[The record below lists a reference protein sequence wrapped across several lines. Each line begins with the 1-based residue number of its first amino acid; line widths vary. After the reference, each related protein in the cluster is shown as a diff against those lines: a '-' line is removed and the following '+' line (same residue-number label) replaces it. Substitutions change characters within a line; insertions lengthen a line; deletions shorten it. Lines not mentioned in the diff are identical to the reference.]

1 MSPARRRGWWATT
14 CGSPPKPVPGSTS
27 CATSCSSRRAGRRLE
42 KARSWRARVIW
53 MRLNGVPRIWRPR
66 VRQHRSLSCLRK
78 SCGWRRRP
86 CPTSPVNSLP
96 TICWAK
102 YSANSASASRLRP
115 KLLSARASAYA
126 CSVFISSG
134 WPAMLTWRG
143 IADELQSHRT
153 RLLQAN
159 LIALLAV
166 AAAVPVPLLLPL
178 MVDEVLLHHPGALVN
193 RIGALFPAAWHGPVL
208 FIGTALLLTVGL
220 RLTSILLNVW
230 QGRTF
235 SLLAKDVVYRI
246 RVRML
251 ARLSRIALSEFET
264 VGAGRITSHF
274 VTDLNAI
281 DSFLGSSI
289 SRLVVSL
296 LTLVG
301 VAAVLF
307 WMNWKLARFIL
318 LLNPVVILF
327 STRLGK
333 RVKDLKKHEN
343 RAFEVFQEAL
353 AETLDALTQIRA
365 MNREKHY
372 LARVA
377 DKAGDIRRHAAA
389 FAWKSDAM
397 SRLSLFVFL
406 AGFDAFRAGAMLMVV
421 FSDLSIGE
429 MLAVFGYLW
438 FMMTPVQ
445 EIVNMQYGWFAA
457 QAALGRI
464 NALLNLHREP
474 QHPARRDPFAGQR
487 SVGIALDHVSF
498 AYANGE
504 TILDDVSLVVNAG
517 EKVALVGASGG
528 GKSTLVQALLGLYP
542 VKSGQILYG
551 AVPVTEISWETVR
564 EHVGVVLQHPAL
576 FNDSVRANLTLG
588 READDASLWQALE
601 IAQLKG
607 FVAALPHGLDT
618 VVGKQGVRMSGG
630 QRQRLAI
637 ARMIVADPRIVVLDE
652 ATSALDTDTE
662 RHLHQALAAFLA
674 GRTTLIIAHRLS
686 AVKQADRI
694 LVFENGRVVEEGGH
708 DELIDRGGL
717 YHKLYHHA

>member
-1 MSPARRRGWWATT
+1 
-14 CGSPPKPVPGSTS
+14 
-27 CATSCSSRRAGRRLE
+27 
-42 KARSWRARVIW
+42 
-53 MRLNGVPRIWRPR
+53 
-66 VRQHRSLSCLRK
+66 
-78 SCGWRRRP
+78 
-86 CPTSPVNSLP
+86 
-96 TICWAK
+96 
-102 YSANSASASRLRP
+102 
-115 KLLSARASAYA
+115 
-126 CSVFISSG
+126 
-134 WPAMLTWRG
+134 MLTWRG
-143 IADELQSHRT
+143 IADELITHRT

-178 MVDEVLLHHPGALVN
+178 MVDEVLLHHPGKMVDG
-193 RIGALFPAAWHGPVL
+193 IGAWFPVAWHGPML
-208 FIGTALLLTVGL
+208 FIGVALLLTVGL
-220 RLTSILLNVW
+220 RLTAILLNVW

-235 SLLAKDVVYRI
+235 SLLAKEVVYRI

-251 ARLSRIALSEFET
+251 SRLSRIALSEFET
-264 VGAGRITSHF
+264 VGAGRVTSHF

-289 SRLVVSL
+289 SGLVVSV

-307 WMNWKLARFIL
+307 WMNWQLALFIL
-318 LLNPVVILF
+318 LLNPIVILF

-333 RVKDLKKHEN
+333 RVKDLKKFEN
-343 RAFEVFQEAL
+343 RAFEVFQDAL

-372 LARVA
+372 LARVTE
-377 DKAGDIRRHAAA
+377 KAADIRQHAAA

-397 SRLSLFVFL
+397 SRISFFVFL

-445 EIVNMQYGWFAA
+445 ELVNMQYGWYAA
-457 QAALGRI
+457 NAALARI
-464 NALLNLHREP
+464 NALLGLHSEP
-474 QHPARRDPFAGQR
+474 QHPTLRDPFVGQ
-487 SVGIALDHVSF
+487 STVGIALEHVSF
-498 AYANGE
+498 AYADGE
-504 TILDDVSLVVNAG
+504 TVLDDVNLAVAAG

-542 VKSGQILYG
+542 VKTGQIRYG
-551 AVPVTEISWETVR
+551 DVPVSEIGWEAVR
-564 EHVGVVLQHPAL
+564 EHVGAVLQHPVL

-588 READDASLWQALE
+588 READDATLWLALE
-601 IAQLKG
+601 IAQLKDII
-607 FVAALPHGLDT
+607 AALPHGLDT
-618 VVGKQGVRMSGG
+618 VVGRQGVRLSGG
-630 QRQRLAI
+630 QRQRLAV
-637 ARMIVADPRIVVLDE
+637 ARMIVANPKIVILDE

-662 RHLHQALAAFLA
+662 RRLHQALNGFLA

-708 DELIDRGGL
+708 EELIDRGGL
-717 YHKLYHHA
+717 YHKLYHHR

>member
-1 MSPARRRGWWATT
+1 
-14 CGSPPKPVPGSTS
+14 
-27 CATSCSSRRAGRRLE
+27 
-42 KARSWRARVIW
+42 
-53 MRLNGVPRIWRPR
+53 
-66 VRQHRSLSCLRK
+66 
-78 SCGWRRRP
+78 
-86 CPTSPVNSLP
+86 
-96 TICWAK
+96 
-102 YSANSASASRLRP
+102 
-115 KLLSARASAYA
+115 
-126 CSVFISSG
+126 
-134 WPAMLTWRG
+134 MLTWRG
-143 IADELQSHRT
+143 IADELKTHRA

-178 MVDEVLLHHPGALVN
+178 MVDEVLLQHPGKMVAA
-193 RIGALFPAAWHGPVL
+193 IGAWFPAAWHGPVL
-208 FIGTALLLTVGL
+208 FIGAALLLTLAL
-220 RLTSILLNVW
+220 RLTAILLNVW

-235 SLLAKDVVYRI
+235 SLLAKEVVYRV

-251 ARLSRIALSEFET
+251 NRLSRIALSQFET
-264 VGAGRITSHF
+264 VGAGRVTSHF

-281 DSFLGSSI
+281 DSFLGASVSG
-289 SRLVVSL
+289 LVVSV

-307 WMNWKLARFIL
+307 WMHWQLALFIL

-333 RVKDLKKHEN
+333 RVKDLKKFEN
-343 RAFEVFQEAL
+343 RAFEVFQDAL
-353 AETLDALTQIRA
+353 SETLDALTQIRA

-372 LARVA
+372 LARVSE
-377 DKAGDIRRHAAA
+377 KAADIRQHAAA

-397 SRLSLFVFL
+397 GRFSFFIFL

-445 EIVNMQYGWFAA
+445 ELVNMQYAWYAA
-457 QAALGRI
+457 NAALGRI
-464 NALLNLHREP
+464 NALLGLASEP
-474 QHPARRDPFAGQR
+474 QHPALRDPFAGQPT
-487 SVGIALDHVSF
+487 VGIALDHVSF
-498 AYANGE
+498 AYDEGE
-504 TILDDVSLVVNAG
+504 TVLDDVSLAVAAG

-542 VKSGQILYG
+542 VKSGQIFYG
-551 AVPVTEISWETVR
+551 DAPVTEIGWETVR
-564 EHVGVVLQHPAL
+564 EHVGVVLQHPVL

-588 READDASLWQALE
+588 READDAMLWQALE
-601 IAQLKG
+601 IAQLKDAI
-607 FVAALPHGLDT
+607 AALPHGLDT
-618 VVGKQGVRMSGG
+618 AVGRLGVRLSGG

-637 ARMIVADPRIVVLDE
+637 ARMIVADPKIVILDE

-662 RHLHQALAAFLA
+662 RRLHQALSGFLA

-694 LVFENGRVVEEGGH
+694 LVFENGRVVEAGAH

-717 YHKLYHHA
+717 YHKLYHPA

>member
-1 MSPARRRGWWATT
+1 
-14 CGSPPKPVPGSTS
+14 
-27 CATSCSSRRAGRRLE
+27 
-42 KARSWRARVIW
+42 
-53 MRLNGVPRIWRPR
+53 
-66 VRQHRSLSCLRK
+66 
-78 SCGWRRRP
+78 
-86 CPTSPVNSLP
+86 
-96 TICWAK
+96 
-102 YSANSASASRLRP
+102 
-115 KLLSARASAYA
+115 
-126 CSVFISSG
+126 
-134 WPAMLTWRG
+134 MLTWRG
-143 IADELQSHRT
+143 IADELKIHRA
-153 RLLQAN
+153 RMLQAN

-166 AAAVPVPLLLPL
+166 MAAVPVPLLLPL
-178 MVDEVLLHHPGALVN
+178 MVDEVLLQHPGKMVAA
-193 RIGALFPAAWHGPVL
+193 IGGWFPAAWHGPLL
-208 FIGTALLLTVGL
+208 FIGAALLLTVAL
-220 RLTSILLNVW
+220 RLTAILLNVW

-235 SLLAKDVVYRI
+235 SLLAKEVVYRI

-251 ARLSRIALSEFET
+251 NRLSRIALSQFET
-264 VGAGRITSHF
+264 VGAGRVTSHF

-281 DSFLGSSI
+281 DSFLGASVSG
-289 SRLVVSL
+289 LVVSV

-307 WMNWKLARFIL
+307 WMHWQLALFIL

-333 RVKDLKKHEN
+333 RVKDLKKFEN
-343 RAFEVFQEAL
+343 RAFEVFQDAL
-353 AETLDALTQIRA
+353 SETLDALTQIRA

-372 LARVA
+372 LARVSERA
-377 DKAGDIRRHAAA
+377 ADIRRHAAA

-397 SRLSLFVFL
+397 SRFSFFVFL

-445 EIVNMQYGWFAA
+445 ELVNMQYAWYAA
-457 QAALGRI
+457 NAALGRI
-464 NALLNLHREP
+464 NALLGLASEP
-474 QHPARRDPFAGQR
+474 QHPALRDPFAGQPT
-487 SVGIALDHVSF
+487 VGIALDHVSF
-498 AYANGE
+498 AYDEGE
-504 TILDDVSLVVNAG
+504 TVLDDVSLTVAAG

-551 AVPVTEISWETVR
+551 GVPVTEIGWETVR
-564 EHVGVVLQHPAL
+564 EHVGVVLQHPVL

-588 READDASLWQALE
+588 READDAVLWQALE
-601 IAQLKG
+601 IAQLKDYI
-607 FVAALPHGLDT
+607 AALPHGLDT
-618 VVGKQGVRMSGG
+618 VVGRQGVRMSGG

-637 ARMIVADPRIVVLDE
+637 ARMIVADPEIVILDE
-652 ATSALDTDTE
+652 ATSALDSDTE
-662 RHLHQALAAFLA
+662 RRLHQALSGFLG

-694 LVFENGRVVEEGGH
+694 LVFENGRVVEAGGH

-717 YHKLYHHA
+717 YHKLYHPA

>member
-1 MSPARRRGWWATT
+1 
-14 CGSPPKPVPGSTS
+14 
-27 CATSCSSRRAGRRLE
+27 
-42 KARSWRARVIW
+42 
-53 MRLNGVPRIWRPR
+53 
-66 VRQHRSLSCLRK
+66 
-78 SCGWRRRP
+78 
-86 CPTSPVNSLP
+86 
-96 TICWAK
+96 
-102 YSANSASASRLRP
+102 
-115 KLLSARASAYA
+115 
-126 CSVFISSG
+126 
-134 WPAMLTWRG
+134 MLTWRG
-143 IADELQSHRT
+143 IADELKTHRA

-178 MVDEVLLHHPGALVN
+178 MVDEVLLQHPGKMVAV
-193 RIGALFPAAWHGPVL
+193 IGAWFPAAWHGPVL
-208 FIGTALLLTVGL
+208 FIGAALLLTLAL
-220 RLTSILLNVW
+220 RLTAILLNVW

-235 SLLAKDVVYRI
+235 SLLAKEVVYRI

-251 ARLSRIALSEFET
+251 NRLSRIALSQFET
-264 VGAGRITSHF
+264 VGAGRVTSHF

-281 DSFLGSSI
+281 DSFLGASVSG
-289 SRLVVSL
+289 LVVSV

-307 WMNWKLARFIL
+307 WMHWQLALFIL

-333 RVKDLKKHEN
+333 RVKDLKKFEN
-343 RAFEVFQEAL
+343 RAFEVFQDAL
-353 AETLDALTQIRA
+353 SETLDALTQIRA

-372 LARVA
+372 LVRVSE
-377 DKAGDIRRHAAA
+377 KAADIRQHAAA

-397 SRLSLFVFL
+397 GRFSFFVFL

-445 EIVNMQYGWFAA
+445 ELVNMQYAWYAA
-457 QAALGRI
+457 NAALGRI
-464 NALLNLHREP
+464 NALLGLASEP
-474 QHPARRDPFAGQR
+474 QHPALRDPFAGQPT
-487 SVGIALDHVSF
+487 VGIALDHVSF
-498 AYANGE
+498 AYDEGE
-504 TILDDVSLVVNAG
+504 TVLDDVSLAVASG

-542 VKSGQILYG
+542 VKSGQIFYG
-551 AVPVTEISWETVR
+551 DAPVTEIGWETVR

-588 READDASLWQALE
+588 READDAMLWQALE
-601 IAQLKG
+601 IAQLKD
-607 FVAALPHGLDT
+607 VIAALPHGLDT
-618 VVGKQGVRMSGG
+618 AVGRLGVRLSGG

-637 ARMIVADPRIVVLDE
+637 ARMIVADPKIVILDE
-652 ATSALDTDTE
+652 ATSALDTETE
-662 RHLHQALAAFLA
+662 RRLHQALSGFLA

-694 LVFENGRVVEEGGH
+694 LVFENGRVVEAGAH

-717 YHKLYHHA
+717 YHKLYHPA

>member
-1 MSPARRRGWWATT
+1 
-14 CGSPPKPVPGSTS
+14 
-27 CATSCSSRRAGRRLE
+27 
-42 KARSWRARVIW
+42 
-53 MRLNGVPRIWRPR
+53 
-66 VRQHRSLSCLRK
+66 
-78 SCGWRRRP
+78 
-86 CPTSPVNSLP
+86 
-96 TICWAK
+96 
-102 YSANSASASRLRP
+102 
-115 KLLSARASAYA
+115 
-126 CSVFISSG
+126 
-134 WPAMLTWRG
+134 MLTWRG
-143 IADELQSHRT
+143 IADELKIHRA

-166 AAAVPVPLLLPL
+166 TAAVPVPLLLPL
-178 MVDEVLLHHPGALVN
+178 MVDEVLLQHPGKMVAA
-193 RIGALFPAAWHGPVL
+193 IGAWFPAGWHGPLL
-208 FIGTALLLTVGL
+208 FIGAALLLTVVL
-220 RLTSILLNVW
+220 RLTAILLNVW

-235 SLLAKDVVYRI
+235 SLLAKEVVYRI

-251 ARLSRIALSEFET
+251 NRLSRIALSQFET
-264 VGAGRITSHF
+264 VGAGRVTSHF

-281 DSFLGSSI
+281 DSFLGASVSG
-289 SRLVVSL
+289 LVVSV

-307 WMNWKLARFIL
+307 WMHWQLALFIL

-333 RVKDLKKHEN
+333 RVKDLKKFEN
-343 RAFEVFQEAL
+343 RAFEVFQDAL
-353 AETLDALTQIRA
+353 SETLDALTQIRA

-372 LARVA
+372 LARVSERA
-377 DKAGDIRRHAAA
+377 ADIRQHAAA

-397 SRLSLFVFL
+397 SRFSFFVFL

-421 FSDLSIGE
+421 FSDLSIGQ

-445 EIVNMQYGWFAA
+445 ELVNMQYAWYAA
-457 QAALGRI
+457 NAALGRI
-464 NALLNLHREP
+464 NALLGLASEP
-474 QHPARRDPFAGQR
+474 QHPALHDPFAGQ
-487 SVGIALDHVSF
+487 STVGIALDHVSF
-498 AYANGE
+498 AYDEGE
-504 TILDDVSLVVNAG
+504 TVLDDVSLTVAAG

-551 AVPVTEISWETVR
+551 GVPVTEIGWETVR
-564 EHVGVVLQHPAL
+564 EHVGVVLQHPVL

-588 READDASLWQALE
+588 READDAVLWQALE
-601 IAQLKG
+601 IAQLKDYI
-607 FVAALPHGLDT
+607 AALPHGLDT
-618 VVGKQGVRMSGG
+618 VVGRQGVRMSGG

-637 ARMIVADPRIVVLDE
+637 ARMIVADPEIVILDE
-652 ATSALDTDTE
+652 ATSALDSDTE
-662 RHLHQALAAFLA
+662 RRLHQALSGFLG

-694 LVFENGRVVEEGGH
+694 LVFESGRVVEAGGH

-717 YHKLYHHA
+717 YHKLYHPT